1 MGLSTIPVQKDVR
14 TLSNFFHVLK
24 NLVKESKNFLILA
37 YSAIVNIY
45 PRSRMIMKTKTRI
58 SKKNILTT
66 TVKTT
71 VAALV
76 SAVMLEAGSA
86 QAAIF
91 IDDFSLEQLVESH
104 ENNENQKGPHGNI
117 IGGYRGMFIQQDTL
131 DKSKLEVKDGEARYS
146 NDSGANAT
154 AEIFWNGFDSDR
166 ENTTG
171 LDGIDITAE
180 GTLNSIALDLKADF
194 DGLEIDFY
202 IYDMNGNNASISQ
215 SFKDLPNSPKDFERR
230 FLSFNSFNNS
240 NNLDFTNVGAMKLV
254 LNGPESLDADISLI
268 EVANDGSQAIPEPT
282 SILGLLVIGA
292 TGAGSILKR
301 KHNR

>member
-1 MGLSTIPVQKDVR
+1 
-14 TLSNFFHVLK
+14 
-24 NLVKESKNFLILA
+24 
-37 YSAIVNIY
+37 
-45 PRSRMIMKTKTRI
+45 
-58 SKKNILTT
+58 
-66 TVKTT
+66 
-71 VAALV
+71 
-76 SAVMLEAGSA
+76 
-86 QAAIF
+86 
-91 IDDFSLEQLVESH
+91 
-104 ENNENQKGPHGNI
+104 
-117 IGGYRGMFIQQDTL
+117 MFIQQDTL
-131 DKSKLEVKDGEARYS
+131 DKSKLEVQDGEARYS

-202 IYDMNGNNASISQ
+202 IYDMNGNNASIYH
-215 SFKDLPNSPKDFERR
+215 SFEDLPNSNEDFERR

-254 LNGPESLDADISLI
+254 LNGPESLDADIKLI
-268 EVANDGSQAIPEPT
+268 EITNNESQPIPEPT